1 MRSVSPESSSTGSSS
16 TSKTSQSTL
25 EPSLADAWKKFSAAF
40 NRLDAKEVAAFWEAD
55 GTLIGPTGNKGIGR
69 SGVEKV
75 YAADVDNILRGTT
88 STFTVQTVRM
98 LGRDLAWLDME
109 HDIIGAR
116 MPDGSSGTMKLHV
129 VVLARRQGKEWR
141 WLDTRP
147 YAFLP
152 SPRGTQLH

>member
-1 MRSVSPESSSTGSSS
+1 MRTVATESST
-16 TSKTSQSTL
+16 TTQAAPPTL
-25 EPSLADAWKKFSAAF
+25 EPALADAWKKFSAAF
-40 NRLDAKEVAAFWEAD
+40 NRLDAKEVAAFWEVD

-69 SGVEKV
+69 AGVEKV
-75 YAADVDNILRGTT
+75 YADDVDEILRGTT

-109 HDIIGAR
+109 HDIRGAR
-116 MPDGSSGTMKLHV
+116 MPDGSSGTVKLHV

-147 YAFLP
+147 YAFLRP
-152 SPRGTQLH
+152 PRGTQLH